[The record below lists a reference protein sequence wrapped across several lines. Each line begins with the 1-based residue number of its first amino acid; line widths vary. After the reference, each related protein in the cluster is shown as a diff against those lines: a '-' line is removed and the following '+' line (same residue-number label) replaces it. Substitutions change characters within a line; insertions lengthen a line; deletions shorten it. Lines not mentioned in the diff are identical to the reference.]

1 MIGKKIRKKIITIGL
16 AKETESP
23 ENPGGLEKRVAM
35 IPEHIKSLVDSG
47 CKVFVENGAGEGVG
61 YSDDE
66 YHQAGATIQN
76 GQAIYQDK
84 DMVLKFKGPSL
95 ENTAKMT
102 SGTVLFCMAHFKSFP
117 ERAQLMEDCK
127 INVIA
132 MEEVLESPKQFSDEI
147 ILSKRFVEEAL
158 VSLQGSYSELHVG
171 FLGYHSSMIGGIRR
185 AGNRKPKT
193 QSLHQKDIEF
203 EELKYFGE
211 SALYFYDSR
220 VFTNTS
226 LIAELKSRSCQL
238 FNLQDFEENEGRTAV
253 EEYRKSHPP
262 FEFGGR
268 RIQCLHETGMAG
280 ARYGFRLHK
289 EHSSDTYQSEK
300 IQASVLGYGNVGM
313 GAIRECY
320 DQGVRSIQILGRMHT
335 QSNRIGS
342 FIKNSNLIINGAEQP
357 PELRGVNYL
366 IKSDHVGSLIQ
377 KGSVVID
384 LVGGSATNRSPV
396 EDIVECSYLTDP
408 HFSRN
413 GVTFSG
419 LWGWPMMG
427 MMKESAITYSGQ
439 ILDVLLGKEN
449 LLNGLSDLAAG
460 VKPALVCGPYGVQ

>member
-1 MIGKKIRKKIITIGL
+1 MNDKKIVTIGL

-35 IPEHIKSLVDSG
+35 IPKDIKTLVESG
-47 CKVFVENGAGEGVG
+47 CQVFFENGAGEGVG

-66 YHQAGATIQN
+66 YLSAGATLQN
-76 GQAIYQDK
+76 SEQIYKDK

-102 SGTVLFCMAHFKSFP
+102 SGTILFCIAHFRSFP

-132 MEEVLESPKQFSDEI
+132 MENILESPKYIPDDI
-147 ILSKRFVEEAL
+147 ILSKRFVEEKLSAL
-158 VSLQGSYSELHVG
+158 TAPYEELHIG
-171 FLGYHSSMIGGIRR
+171 FLGYHSNMVGGIRR
-185 AGNRKPKT
+185 AGNRNPRS
-193 QSLHQKDIEF
+193 QNIYQKDIQL
-203 EELKYFGE
+203 EEIKHFGN
-211 SALYFYDSR
+211 SAIYYYDSR
-220 VFTNTS
+220 VFTNTD
-226 LIAELKSRSCQL
+226 LISELKSQSCQL
-238 FNLQDFEENEGRTAV
+238 FDLKEFEENRGRNAI
-253 EEYRKSHPP
+253 EEYRETHPP

-280 ARYGFRLHK
+280 ARSGFRLHEENK
-289 EHSSDTYQSEK
+289 D
-300 IQASVLGYGNVGM
+300 IRPSVLGYGNVGM

-320 DQGVRSIQILGRMHT
+320 DQGARTIQILGRTHT
-335 QSNRIGS
+335 HSDNIGN
-342 FIKNSNLIINGAEQP
+342 FIKDSNLIINGAEQA

-366 IKSDHVGSLIQ
+366 IKSDYVGSLIK

-384 LVGGSATNRSPV
+384 LIGGSATNRSPV

-408 HFSRN
+408 HFSRD
-413 GVTFSG
+413 GVKFSG

-427 MMKESAITYSGQ
+427 MMKESAVTYSGQ
-439 ILDVLLGKEN
+439 ILEVMIGREKLLK
-449 LLNGLSDLAAG
+449 GLEHLAPG
-460 VKPALVCGPYGVQ
+460 VKPALVCGPH